1 MLFDSMIGDR
11 HISKKNG
18 LYVIHKKIN
27 NVEYIFAEHMDLED
41 AIDEHDLLD
50 ALDWPIFSAKKSELI
65 FDNETEVN
73 GGHKS
78 TSQIDDGTFYDS
90 HIDDIEEPHVKVS
103 FKIGTSYKHGFL
115 VLTRSETEDIIPH
128 LPYEEECEVIFDG
141 IKAKI
146 KLNVLLRLSLTKGN
160 EELRNKLEELS
171 LINPNRRSNIAMLLN
186 KEDEN
191 PIFNTIKLKQEL
203 ADANKE
209 IAELNNIIEKLVNIN
224 KKYEK
229 LLNEKNNLD

>member
-11 HISKKNG
+11 HISKRNG
-18 LYVIHKKIN
+18 LYVVHKKIN
-27 NVEYIFAEHMDLED
+27 NIEYIFAEHMDLSD
-41 AIDEHDLLD
+41 AIEEHDLLD
-50 ALDWPIFSAKKSELI
+50 ALDWPVFSAKKSELI
-65 FDNETEVN
+65 FDNETEFS
-73 GGHKS
+73 GHKS
-78 TSQIDDGTFYDS
+78 TSQIDDGTFHDS

-103 FKIGTSYKHGFL
+103 FKIGTSYKHSFL
-115 VLTRSETEDIIPH
+115 VLTRNETKDIIPH
-128 LPYEEECEVIFDG
+128 LPYEDECDVIFDG

-191 PIFNTIKLKQEL
+191 PISNTIKLKQEL
-203 ADANKE
+203 DAANKE

-229 LLNEKNNLD
+229 LLNDKNILD